1 MPGRILITGGAGFLG
16 CSLARRLCDDNQVV
30 LLDNLHRNAL
40 QYTQLLDHENIVLIE
55 GDVRDLATVK
65 NALQDCTS
73 VIHLASIAGVE
84 TVEKNPVET
93 MQTTIFGTE
102 NILAACRRVDR
113 IERIVIV
120 SSSEV
125 YGQKANRV
133 CEADSL
139 IPGQFDS
146 GRFSYAVSKLAA
158 EFLAL
163 SYHRQFGLPV
173 TVIRPFNIYG
183 PGQVGQGAVR
193 IFISRALA
201 GLPLEIHNGG
211 SQLRAWCYVDD
222 FVDGLLSS
230 LASQAAVG
238 EVFNIGNPDC
248 VVSVISLAEMILDQ
262 TNLRLPVRVITKAE
276 PDVLVRV
283 PDISKARRV
292 LGFSPGISLTEGL
305 GRSLDWYRVQAG
317 NLEEGSGG

>member
-1 MPGRILITGGAGFLG
+1 MSGRILITGGAGFLG
-16 CSLARRLCDDNQVV
+16 CSLAKNLCGDNQVV
-30 LLDNLHRNAL
+30 LLDNLHRNSL
-40 QYTQLLDHENIVLIE
+40 QHTQLLNHENIIFVE
-55 GDVRDLATVK
+55 GDVRDSGIVSD
-65 NALQDCTS
+65 ALKDCTS

-93 MQTTIFGTE
+93 MQTTLFGTE
-102 NILAACRRVDR
+102 NILSACRRIDR
-113 IERIVIV
+113 IERIVIA

-163 SYHRQFGLPV
+163 SYHRQYGLPV
-173 TVIRPFNIYG
+173 SVIRPFNIYG

-230 LASQAAVG
+230 LVCGDAVG

-248 VVSVISLAEMILDQ
+248 VVTVSKLAEMILDQ
-262 TNLRLPVRVITKAE
+262 TNSRLPVRVMNKAE
-276 PDVLVRV
+276 PDVEVRV

-292 LGFSPGISLTEGL
+292 LGFSPGISLAEGL
-305 GRSLDWYRVQAG
+305 RRSLAWYRLRVQ
-317 NLEEGSGG
+317 EGQGG